1 MTTTGKRSRTKTIT
15 LAASKDIP
23 FDRLVLSQS
32 NVRQVK
38 AGVTIEDL
46 AKDIERRG
54 LLQGL
59 LVRAVV
65 DDDKKPTGMFE
76 IPAGGRRYRAL
87 ELLVS
92 RKRLK
97 PDTLVPCIL
106 REGGLAEED
115 SLAENVQ
122 RVPLHPLDQF
132 RTFLTLREKG
142 QSEEEIAAT
151 FFVSVQVV
159 RQRLKLASVSPRLL
173 DAYADDEIGLD
184 QLMAFAVC
192 DDHQRQEQVF
202 EELGSPHERQPWA
215 IRRRL
220 TEQAVRASDKR
231 ARLVGLDAYIE
242 AGGTILRDLFEADD
256 GGWLQDAALLDRLV
270 TGRLRQAGEALCAE
284 GWKWVDSFVSRPF
297 DATYGLR
304 RLQGEEIPLTAE
316 EEAGRERLRA
326 EQAELEAAHADADE
340 LPDDVDARLGEIEE
354 LLEAIE
360 RRPLRFEA
368 EDIAR
373 AGAFVSVDGDG
384 KLRIERGFVRPED
397 EPVADVEIEAGE
409 NENEQDTSSGIAACD
424 KTDPDPVSSGDET
437 DEENNQQRSLT
448 DRLMA
453 ELTAHRTV
461 ALRHVLGEQP
471 NMAFLAALHAVTLR
485 CFYHHA
491 QDSCLELD
499 LRCTGLDAQAPDLG
513 DSRPARAI
521 GERHDAWIRTLP
533 NRPED
538 LWDAL
543 MAFDDDSRQA
553 LFAHCIA
560 GSIHAVVERHNRRPR
575 AMAHADRLATAVGLD
590 MNEAGWKPTAANFLA
605 RVTKAQIL
613 EAVREARGEDAA
625 RAIEHLKKDKMAE
638 QAEELLDGTGWLPE
652 PLRRPGIA
660 DADLNTDI
668 EPEALAAE

>member
-1 MTTTGKRSRTKTIT
+1 MTTTGKRSRTKMIT

-23 FDRLVLSQS
+23 FDKLVLSQS

-38 AGVTIEDL
+38 AGITIEDL
-46 AKDIERRG
+46 ARDIERRG

-97 PDTLVPCIL
+97 PDTPVPCIL

-132 RTFLTLREKG
+132 RAFLALREKG

-173 DAYADDEIGLD
+173 DAYAADEIGLD

-202 EELGSPHERQPWA
+202 EELVSSHERQPWA

-231 ARLVGLDAYIE
+231 ARFVGLDTYIE

-284 GWKWVDSFVSRPF
+284 GWKWVDVFVSRPF

-304 RLQGEEIPLTAE
+304 RLQGEEVPLTAE
-316 EEAGRERLRA
+316 EQAARERLQA

-354 LLEAIE
+354 MLEAIE
-360 RRPLRFEA
+360 RRPLRFEPD
-368 EDIAR
+368 DIAS
-373 AGAFVSVDGDG
+373 AGAFVSIDGDG
-384 KLRIERGFVRPED
+384 KLRIECGFVRPED
-397 EPVADVEIEAGE
+397 EPVADVEAGDDDG
-409 NENEQDTSSGIAACD
+409 EQDASSGIGICE
-424 KTDPDPVSSGDET
+424 KTDPDRASADDET
-437 DEENNQQRSLT
+437 DEENNRQKPLT

-471 NMAFLAALHAVTLR
+471 DTAFLAALHAVTLR
-485 CFYHHA
+485 CFYHYA

-513 DSRPARAI
+513 DS
-521 GERHDAWIRTLP
+521 
-533 NRPED
+533 
-538 LWDAL
+538 
-543 MAFDDDSRQA
+543 
-553 LFAHCIA
+553 
-560 GSIHAVVERHNRRPR
+560 
-575 AMAHADRLATAVGLD
+575 
-590 MNEAGWKPTAANFLA
+590 
-605 RVTKAQIL
+605 
-613 EAVREARGEDAA
+613 
-625 RAIEHLKKDKMAE
+625 
-638 QAEELLDGTGWLPE
+638 
-652 PLRRPGIA
+652 
-660 DADLNTDI
+660 
-668 EPEALAAE
+668 